1 MIGSPF
7 TATITSPAWITL
19 VFDAS
24 STIGSA

>member
-7 TATITSPAWITL
+7 TATITSPACSTL